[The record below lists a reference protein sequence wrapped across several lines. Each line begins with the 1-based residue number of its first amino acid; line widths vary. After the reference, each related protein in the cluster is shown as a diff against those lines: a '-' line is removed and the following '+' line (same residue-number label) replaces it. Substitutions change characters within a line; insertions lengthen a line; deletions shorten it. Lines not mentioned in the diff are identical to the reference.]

1 MSACSSTSFL
11 HVNTIFKNEL
21 TWQPENCEIERQGN
35 RLHHVAGKGSETQQM
50 AEQTDEKADRYR
62 APALD
67 KGLDILELLSNEPKG
82 LTRGEIVKA
91 MGRSPSEIYRMLERL
106 VARDYVARSAEGDRY
121 ELTMKL
127 FMLAH
132 RHPPVRRLVAQAM
145 PLMDEFAR
153 KSRQSCHLVVPEP
166 GSAIIVAQASPL
178 DVWEFRVRVGVQL
191 DLLKTGSGQTLLA
204 FQNPVRREETLALW
218 RSSEHA
224 ARLEAIEPEL
234 AKVRAQGYRI
244 GPSQQ
249 LEGVEDISVPIRDPH
264 GEAVAVLT
272 CAFTHRLD
280 LPGGRDHAD
289 ALQSLLELGAKL
301 SIR

>member
-1 MSACSSTSFL
+1 MT
-11 HVNTIFKNEL
+11 E
-21 TWQPENCEIERQGN
+21 QPDDRP
-35 RLHHVAGKGSETQQM
+35 
-50 AEQTDEKADRYR
+50 DRYR

-67 KGLDILELLSNEPKG
+67 KGLDILELLSSEPKG
-82 LTRGEIVKA
+82 LTRAEIVKA

-106 VARDYVARSAEGDRY
+106 VARNYVARSAEGDRY

-127 FMLAH
+127 FVLAH

-153 KSRQSCHLVVPEP
+153 DSRQSCHLVVPDQ
-166 GSAIIVAQASPL
+166 GSAIVVAQASPL
-178 DVWEFRVRVGVQL
+178 DVWEFRVRVGVRL
-191 DLLKTGSGQTLLA
+191 DLLNTGSGQTLLA
-204 FQNPVRREETLALW
+204 FQNPERRQETLAIW
-218 RSSEHA
+218 RSPDYS

-234 AKVRAQGYRI
+234 SRVREQGYRI
-244 GPSQQ
+244 GASQQ
-249 LEGVEDISVPIRDPH
+249 LAGVEDITVPITDPH

-280 LPGGRDHAD
+280 LPGGTDHAGVLAMLMD
-289 ALQSLLELGAKL
+289 LGARL

>member
-1 MSACSSTSFL
+1 MA
-11 HVNTIFKNEL
+11 V
-21 TWQPENCEIERQGN
+21 QPEDK
-35 RLHHVAGKGSETQQM
+35 L
-50 AEQTDEKADRYR
+50 DRYR

-67 KGLDILELLSNEPKG
+67 KGLDILELLSSEPKG

-153 KSRQSCHLVVPEP
+153 KSRQSCHLVVPEQ
-166 GSAIIVAQASPL
+166 GAAIVVAQASPL

-191 DLLKTGSGQTLLA
+191 DLLNTGSGQTLLA
-204 FQNPVRREETLALW
+204 FQNPSRRQETLAIW
-218 RSSEHA
+218 RGSEQV
-224 ARLEAIEPEL
+224 ARLQAIEPEL
-234 AKVRAQGYRI
+234 AQVRSQGYRI

-249 LEGVEDISVPIRDPH
+249 LMGVEDITVPITDPN

-280 LPGGRDHAD
+280 LPGGSDHA
-289 ALQSLLELGAKL
+289 AILESLLELGARL